1 MSINN
6 MDFEKGEVLLFDKPL
21 KWTSFDLVRK
31 VRGLIRIKKVG
42 HAGTLDPLATGLMI
56 ICTGKMTKQIDTFQA
71 QVKEY
76 TGTFKLGAT
85 TPCYDMEQPEDATF
99 PTEHISEQMIR
110 EMVNQFTGVISQ
122 LPPPHSA
129 VKVDGKRAYELARK
143 GREVVMKSRE
153 VTIEAFEITGIK
165 MPEVSFRIVCSK
177 GTYIRSIAHDFG
189 KALGSG
195 AYLTS
200 LCRTRIGEFRLENAM
215 QLADFSALVSA
226 QSTQSE

>member
-1 MSINN
+1 

-71 QVKEY
+71 QIKEY

-110 EMVNQFTGVISQ
+110 EMVNRFTGLISQ

-143 GREVVMKSRE
+143 GKEVVMKSRE
-153 VTIEAFEITGIK
+153 VTIEAFEITGIN

-200 LCRTRIGEFRLENAM
+200 LCRTRIGEFRLKDAM
-215 QLADFSALVSA
+215 QLTDFSALISV
-226 QSTQSE
+226 QNTKNE

>member
-1 MSINN
+1 

-71 QVKEY
+71 QIKEY

-122 LPPPHSA
+122 MPPPHSA

-143 GREVVMKSRE
+143 GKEVVMKPRE
-153 VTIEAFEITGIK
+153 VTIEAFEITGIN

-189 KALGSG
+189 MALGSG

-200 LCRTRIGEFRLENAM
+200 LCRTRIGEFRLADAM
-215 QLADFSALVSA
+215 LLTDFSTLVSA
-226 QSTQSE
+226 

>member
-1 MSINN
+1 

-71 QVKEY
+71 QIKEY

-143 GREVVMKSRE
+143 GKEVVMKSRE
-153 VTIEAFEITGIK
+153 VTIEAFEITGIN

-226 QSTQSE
+226 QSAQSE

>member
-1 MSINN
+1 

-71 QVKEY
+71 QIKEY

-143 GREVVMKSRE
+143 GKEVVMKPRE
-153 VTIEAFEITGIK
+153 VTIEAFEITGIN

-189 KALGSG
+189 MALGSG

-226 QSTQSE
+226 QGTKNE

>member
-1 MSINN
+1 

-71 QVKEY
+71 QIKEY

-143 GREVVMKSRE
+143 GKEVVMKPRE
-153 VTIEAFEITGIK
+153 VTIEAFEITGIN

-189 KALGSG
+189 MALGSG

-200 LCRTRIGEFRLENAM
+200 LCRTRIGEFRLEDAM
-215 QLADFSALVSA
+215 QLTDFSTLVSA
-226 QSTQSE
+226 QNTKSE

>member
-1 MSINN
+1 

-71 QVKEY
+71 QIKEY

-143 GREVVMKSRE
+143 GKEVVMKPRE
-153 VTIEAFEITGIK
+153 VTIEAFEITGIN

-189 KALGSG
+189 RALGSG

-226 QSTQSE
+226 QGTKNE

>member
-1 MSINN
+1 

>member
-1 MSINN
+1 

-71 QVKEY
+71 QIKEY

-122 LPPPHSA
+122 MPPPHSA
-129 VKVDGKRAYELARK
+129 VKIDGKRAYELARK
-143 GREVVMKSRE
+143 GKEVVMKPRE
-153 VTIEAFEITGIK
+153 VTIEAFEITGIN
-165 MPEVSFRIVCSK
+165 MPEVSFRIICSK

-189 KALGSG
+189 MALGSG

-200 LCRTRIGEFRLENAM
+200 LCRTRIGEFRLEDAM
-215 QLADFSALVSA
+215 QLTDFSTLVSA
-226 QSTQSE
+226 QSTKSE

>member
-1 MSINN
+1 

-71 QVKEY
+71 QIKEY

-122 LPPPHSA
+122 MPPPHSA

-143 GREVVMKSRE
+143 GKEVVMKPRE
-153 VTIEAFEITGIK
+153 VTIEAFEITGIN
-165 MPEVSFRIVCSK
+165 MPEVSFRIICSK

-189 KALGSG
+189 MALGSG

-200 LCRTRIGEFRLENAM
+200 LCRTRIGEFRLEDAM
-215 QLADFSALVSA
+215 QLTDFSTLVSA
-226 QSTQSE
+226 QSTKSE

>member
-1 MSINN
+1 

-71 QVKEY
+71 QIKEY

-122 LPPPHSA
+122 MPPPHSA

-143 GREVVMKSRE
+143 GKEVVMKSRE
-153 VTIEAFEITGIK
+153 VTIEAFEITGIN

>member
-1 MSINN
+1 

-71 QVKEY
+71 QIKEY

-122 LPPPHSA
+122 MPPPHSA

-143 GREVVMKSRE
+143 GKEVVMKSRE
-153 VTIEAFEITGIK
+153 VTIEAFEITGIN

-226 QSTQSE
+226 QSAQSE